1 MFNALVNFIQYHINE
16 TLMAFFAPIIKHC
29 AADSYL
35 VSFCFAILEFA
46 EIYGVV
52 TVAFLFTTLLFF
64 YRNSFFNVFKFP
76 AKFLGTDI
84 NSRKMMI
91 IELPKRLINYTR
103 ALSIKIHNRIYKTTS
118 IIYGVIKK
126 LLKK

>member
-29 AADSYL
+29 AVDSYL

-52 TVAFLFTTLLFF
+52 TVAFLFGTLLFF
-64 YRNSFFNVFKFP
+64 YRNSLMNVFKFP
-76 AKFLGTDI
+76 VKFLGIDN
-84 NSRKMMI
+84 NSRKMMVV
-91 IELPKRLINYTR
+91 ELPKRLINYTR
-103 ALSIKIHNRIYKTTS
+103 ALSIKIHNRIYKTSST
-118 IIYGVIKK
+118 IYVIIKK
-126 LLKK
+126 LLNK